1 MASATI
7 YEKYDIN
14 KDGTLSPDELKV
26 FYADL
31 SAARPDLGLTEAG
44 FGAWFAAIDADSD
57 GTIAPSELDG
67 YLASINYQA

>member
-1 MASATI
+1 MSSASI

-14 KDGTLSPDELKV
+14 KDGTLSPDELKA

-31 SAARPDLGLTEAG
+31 SAARADLGLTEGG
-44 FGAWFAAIDADSD
+44 FAAWFSAIDADGD
-57 GTIAPSELDG
+57 GTIAPHELDG